1 MLCQYSK
8 RRQVS
13 SEKHETAAEAGG
25 EERRGD
31 TSGVAIAAEVTGGYY
46 PLLEP
51 PAVVSRAAKVATT
64 LQSRSPAKLY
74 VYETLLKRLAQDPE
88 HMEAELWQLIQEEH
102 AMVGQRHLARH
113 RHLPPADHPHI

>member
-1 MLCQYSK
+1 MLCQYSR

-25 EERRGD
+25 EKRRGD

-102 AMVGQRHLARH
+102 AIVGQRHLARH
-113 RHLPPADHPHI
+113 RHLPPAYHPHI